1 MTEDILLPIISP
13 YVHKNMNKI
22 SVRSRKT
29 APLRERADFRGS
41 LTAELGPW
49 PPFFSPFS
57 GVFSS
62 PLEHISTRKKL
73 LHRPWSKGTSLTLL
87 FQALNVLLVAFSS
100 DNGSPMNLLVNL
112 IELSQRMPAHP
123 RFVYVLY
130 LKVYLQ
136 PVEPFSFLQN
146 LFSIS
151 FRAVL
156 GGGLIISCLSFF
168 YFQLK
173 RGIIW
178 VCGWSHYLPLESR
191 LEFGFYHI

>member
-1 MTEDILLPIISP
+1 MLHSILVNKALFCEGEDPNFLDNHRKIPKMTEDILLPIISP

-73 LHRPWSKGTSLTLL
+73 LHRPWSKGTSLTRCVV
-87 FQALNVLLVAFSS
+87 F
-100 DNGSPMNLLVNL
+100 GSTSYMHPLHMIVFKCFVHLKCGRGSNMINNSKRYFMSMLNLL
-112 IELSQRMPAHP
+112 
-123 RFVYVLY
+123 
-130 LKVYLQ
+130 
-136 PVEPFSFLQN
+136 
-146 LFSIS
+146 
-151 FRAVL
+151 
-156 GGGLIISCLSFF
+156 G
-168 YFQLK
+168 
-173 RGIIW
+173 W
-178 VCGWSHYLPLESR
+178 V
-191 LEFGFYHI
+191 

>member
-1 MTEDILLPIISP
+1 MLHSILVNKALFCEGEDPNFLDNHRKIPKMTEDILLPIISP

-73 LHRPWSKGTSLTLL
+73 LHRPWSKGTSLMSALSYFMSQNVSYFSVHVSVEIDRSWIDDL
-87 FQALNVLLVAFSS
+87 FQIRTQV
-100 DNGSPMNLLVNL
+100 
-112 IELSQRMPAHP
+112 R
-123 RFVYVLY
+123 
-130 LKVYLQ
+130 
-136 PVEPFSFLQN
+136 
-146 LFSIS
+146 
-151 FRAVL
+151 
-156 GGGLIISCLSFF
+156 
-168 YFQLK
+168 
-173 RGIIW
+173 IW
-178 VCGWSHYLPLESR
+178 ITNSR
-191 LEFGFYHI
+191 